1 MLKRRRIMLSR
12 MIWNTSS
19 EGPHGAEKVFRKQ
32 PLEPLPPGI
41 LEPSS
46 PNKKEAWDSIPP

>member
-19 EGPHGAEKVFRKQ
+19 EGPHGADKVFRKQ

-41 LEPSS
+41 LGPSS